1 MTIEKI
7 NTSEAPKAI
16 GPYSQAARVGDTLYL
31 SGQIGIDP
39 CHGHLVEGGIAEET
53 KQVMKNLAAVLACQ
67 SMDWSHVAKFSVY
80 LAEMED
86 FAAVNEV
93 MMQFISSPYPARVA
107 FEVAGLPKGALVEIE
122 AIAAYQG
129 AA

>member
-1 MTIEKI
+1 MFQCQIDYTSSSSLVIITKEFFMTIEKI

-67 SMDWSHVAKFSVY
+67 SM
-80 LAEMED
+80 
-86 FAAVNEV
+86 
-93 MMQFISSPYPARVA
+93 
-107 FEVAGLPKGALVEIE
+107 
-122 AIAAYQG
+122 
-129 AA
+129 